1 MPDEDAL
8 VHVIDDDPAARD
20 SLSFLLSSA
29 EIGVAT
35 HSSARDFLRLLPEL
49 GVGCVITDVRMPEMS
64 GIDLLREIRTRGMDF
79 PVIVVTGHADI
90 PMAVTAMRLGADEF
104 LEKPFDDSVVLAAVR
119 SALGRQ
125 ERARREEIQ
134 RAEIRERLG
143 TLSERER
150 QVLDGLVSGSPNKT
164 IAYDL
169 GISPRTVE
177 VYRANLMTKMN
188 AKTLSH
194 LVRMALLAGLS
205 TAEGHAER

>member
-1 MPDEDAL
+1 
-8 VHVIDDDPAARD
+8 
-20 SLSFLLSSA
+20 
-29 EIGVAT
+29 
-35 HSSARDFLRLLPEL
+35 
-49 GVGCVITDVRMPEMS
+49 
-64 GIDLLREIRTRGMDF
+64 MDF
-79 PVIVVTGHADI
+79 PVIVVNGHADI

-104 LEKPFDDSVVLAAVR
+104 LEKPFDDSVVLAAVK

-134 RAEIRERLG
+134 RSEIRERLG

-150 QVLDGLVSGSPNKT
+150 QVLDGLVSGNPNKT